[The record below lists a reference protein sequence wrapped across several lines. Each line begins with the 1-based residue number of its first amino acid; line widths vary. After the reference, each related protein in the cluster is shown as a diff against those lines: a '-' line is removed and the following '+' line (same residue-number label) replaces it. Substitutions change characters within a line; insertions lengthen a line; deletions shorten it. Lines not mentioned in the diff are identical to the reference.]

1 MAGKN
6 QILNRLTKTPF
17 PENIRPMLATL
28 YDKPF
33 NSKEWIFEI
42 KWDGY
47 RVISKKRKNTTS
59 LNSRNL
65 NSFDNLFPGITRSLK
80 KIKGDFVIDGEA
92 VAIDESNR
100 PSFQQIQNHHK
111 TGQGNIVYY
120 VFDLLWLNGYSTE
133 LLPVTQRKELLK
145 ELIPGLDNILYCEH
159 IAESGVELFKEV
171 TKLNI
176 EGIIAKKADSRYYEN
191 TRSQSWLKIKTEHT
205 IDAVICGYTEP
216 RGSRKYFGALILG
229 VFNAGKL
236 TYIGHTGTG
245 FNFSIQQK
253 IFSILKK
260 HSAAK
265 SPFTNPLKPN
275 APVTW
280 LKPRLVCEVKFSQL
294 TKDGILRHPVFLRM
308 RDDKEAEEVTFV
320 SQFPGITNKIKH
332 G

>member
-100 PSFQQIQNHHK
+100 PSFQQIQNHRK
-111 TGQGNIVYY
+111 TGQGSIVYY
-120 VFDLLWLNGYSTE
+120 VFDL
-133 LLPVTQRKELLK
+133 
-145 ELIPGLDNILYCEH
+145 
-159 IAESGVELFKEV
+159 
-171 TKLNI
+171 
-176 EGIIAKKADSRYYEN
+176 
-191 TRSQSWLKIKTEHT
+191 
-205 IDAVICGYTEP
+205 
-216 RGSRKYFGALILG
+216 
-229 VFNAGKL
+229 
-236 TYIGHTGTG
+236 
-245 FNFSIQQK
+245 
-253 IFSILKK
+253 
-260 HSAAK
+260 
-265 SPFTNPLKPN
+265 
-275 APVTW
+275 
-280 LKPRLVCEVKFSQL
+280 
-294 TKDGILRHPVFLRM
+294 
-308 RDDKEAEEVTFV
+308 
-320 SQFPGITNKIKH
+320 
-332 G
+332 